1 MKIQPGM
8 VVPAKSGTLKWTFTI
23 VVGGVIL
30 LSAKTFDS
38 CGAAKQDMHETV
50 AFLKAEDLHE

>member
-1 MKIQPGM
+1 M